1 MNLQINGHHI
11 EITPAIR
18 DYMQSKLVQVVRHF
32 DKVLG
37 IDVIL
42 SVEKIKQKVSI
53 TLRVPGKDIHLE
65 EYKEDLYAAIDSACD
80 KLDRQVQKYKEKL
93 TDHRAGGGEK

>member
-1 MNLQINGHHI
+1 MVKNPL
-11 EITPAIR
+11 IR
-18 DYMQSKLVQVVRHF
+18 YFKQN
-32 DKVLG
+32 
-37 IDVIL
+37 I
-42 SVEKIKQKVSI
+42 VEKIKQKVSI

-65 EYKEDLYAAIDSACD
+65 EDKEDLYAAIDSACD

>member
-18 DYMQSKLVQVVRHF
+18 DYMQSKLVPVVRHF

-42 SVEKIKQKVSI
+42 SVEKIKQKARYFGYCWGYSW
-53 TLRVPGKDIHLE
+53 G
-65 EYKEDLYAAIDSACD
+65 
-80 KLDRQVQKYKEKL
+80 VQCVV
-93 TDHRAGGGEK
+93 AVVN